1 MPIAD
6 ETRVREI
13 LSRFTRETIPDY
25 IIENAEALLEAGGV
39 QKLDIQQRD
48 QFLDVDGQVQG
59 DDFQIYTSELGINL
73 ADGTIN
79 SYCNCPESFSGVC
92 RHVGA
97 TAAKLLKSLSTPSK
111 GSELPKPRTEW
122 RQTFRGFFSTEL
134 EAEPAIAA
142 RRAAARIGRAILAG
156 GEEMRA

>member
-6 ETRVREI
+6 ETKVREI
-13 LSRFTRETIPDY
+13 LTRFTRETIPDY
-25 IIENAEALLEAGGV
+25 IIENATSILEADGV

-59 DDFQIYTSELGINL
+59 EDFQIYTSELGINL

-97 TAAKLLKSLSTPSK
+97 TALKMLKSLSTDK
-111 GSELPKPRTEW
+111 KKANLPRPRTDW
-122 RQTFRGFFSTEL
+122 RANLPRLFFH
-134 EAEPAIAA
+134 
-142 RRAAARIGRAILAG
+142 RA
-156 GEEMRA
+156 